1 MRKSRERIPDEVLK
15 EIFPKKL
22 NRYRASETVYAELRQ
37 MIISGQLEIGK
48 RLVREDIA
56 QTFSVSEMA
65 VTRAFS
71 QLKKDGLIVSKGRTG
86 SFVKDHETRGKFL
99 SDYSSR

>member
-1 MRKSRERIPDEVLK
+1 MKSRDSIPDEVLN

-22 NRYRASETVYAELRQ
+22 NRYRAPETVYTELKQ

-56 QTFSVSEMA
+56 QHFNVSEMA
-65 VTRAFS
+65 VTIAFS
-71 QLKKDGLIVSKGRTG
+71 QLKKDGLVVSKGRTG
-86 SFVKDHETRGKFL
+86 SFVKDH
-99 SDYSSR
+99 